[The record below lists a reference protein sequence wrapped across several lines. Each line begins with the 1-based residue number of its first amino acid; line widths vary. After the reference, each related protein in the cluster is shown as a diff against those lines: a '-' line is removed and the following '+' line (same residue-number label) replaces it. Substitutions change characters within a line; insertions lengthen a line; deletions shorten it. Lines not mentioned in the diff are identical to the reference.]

1 MGDNVS
7 FKVFLKGT
15 DEEEVRRFVVDK
27 AVSSSYEYL
36 VSKLGQVFPQLR
48 AGSFSLTWTD
58 GDGDKVTISNDEE
71 LIIALTEMPG
81 PLYKLSLNLK
91 GNKKPVI
98 MAETSEAEDRKA
110 AVHYG
115 VTCDGCE
122 VCPITGVRYKS
133 LELDDYDLCSVCEAK
148 GVHPGQNMIKI
159 TEPGYT
165 FPQRLFKRMQVLQ
178 ERAKNKEER
187 AAKKA
192 EEKEEKKKEEKD
204 DKKEANKPQ
213 PRGLFGPPGPL
224 RGCGRRGRGGL
235 FGPFGNLHHG
245 GMGMGQGQGRPLESF
260 AAWASRPVFGSQL
273 PAPSPAW
280 AAAAPAF
287 DAMMKGWTGH
297 AEQHAKAVEEAI
309 KAHEAEAKAHE
320 EAAKAA
326 SAEASTEALNA
337 AFSGLAMTGSEDYL
351 KNVGSYVA
359 AALDPLGIDV
369 KIDIETPEGRKSC
382 HVTRQSS
389 SATTQ
394 EAAADKEEQKKEADN
409 KEEEEE
415 PKKAEEV
422 EPEPAKKAATP
433 SDDEEDWT
441 VVSDKKDSD
450 DEAVKASEDQGS
462 LYPDLPKTETAS
474 APAVEAAEASQPQVT
489 HPDPRI
495 QVALQAMT
503 NMGFSNEG
511 GWLTSLLEAKNGDI
525 GKVLDILQPV
535 KK

>member
-36 VSKLGQVFPQLR
+36 VGKLGQVFPQLR

-81 PLYKLSLNLK
+81 PLYKLSLNIK
-91 GNKKPVI
+91 GNKKPAI
-98 MAETSEAEDRKA
+98 TAESSEAEDRKA

-192 EEKEEKKKEEKD
+192 EEKEEKKKDEKDTKD
-204 DKKEANKPQ
+204 DKKEANKAQ

-245 GMGMGQGQGRPLESF
+245 GMAMGQNPLESF
-260 AAWASRPVFGSQL
+260 AAWA
-273 PAPSPAW
+273 AT
-280 AAAAPAF
+280 APAF

-309 KAHEAEAKAHE
+309 KAHEAEAKAHK
-320 EAAKAA
+320 EAAKAASA

-337 AFSGLAMTGSEDYL
+337 AFSGLGMTGSEDYL

-389 SATTQ
+389 SATSTTQ
-394 EAAADKEEQKKEADN
+394 EAAADKEEEKKKDTDK
-409 KEEEEE
+409 KEEEET
-415 PKKAEEV
+415 KKAEEV
-422 EPEPAKKAATP
+422 EPEPARKAATP

-450 DEAVKASEDQGS
+450 DETVKASEVVTKDQGS

-474 APAVEAAEASQPQVT
+474 APAVEAAEVSQPQVT

>member
-1 MGDNVS
+1 MG
-7 FKVFLKGT
+7 
-15 DEEEVRRFVVDK
+15 
-27 AVSSSYEYL
+27 
-36 VSKLGQVFPQLR
+36 
-48 AGSFSLTWTD
+48 
-58 GDGDKVTISNDEE
+58 
-71 LIIALTEMPG
+71 
-81 PLYKLSLNLK
+81 
-91 GNKKPVI
+91 
-98 MAETSEAEDRKA
+98 
-110 AVHYG
+110 
-115 VTCDGCE
+115 
-122 VCPITGVRYKS
+122 
-133 LELDDYDLCSVCEAK
+133 
-148 GVHPGQNMIKI
+148 
-159 TEPGYT
+159 
-165 FPQRLFKRMQVLQ
+165 
-178 ERAKNKEER
+178 
-187 AAKKA
+187 
-192 EEKEEKKKEEKD
+192 EKEEKKKEEKD
-204 DKKEANKPQ
+204 DKKEDNKAQ

-245 GMGMGQGQGRPLESF
+245 GMGMGQGGTWST
-260 AAWASRPVFGSQL
+260 AA
-273 PAPSPAW
+273 PAW

-309 KAHEAEAKAHE
+309 KAHDAEAKAHE
-320 EAAKAA
+320 EAAKSA

-337 AFSGLAMTGSEDYL
+337 AFSGLATTGSEDYL

-394 EAAADKEEQKKEADN
+394 EAAADKEEQKKEGDI
-409 KEEEEE
+409 KEKEEE

-441 VVSDKKDSD
+441 VVSDKKDSH

-462 LYPDLPKTETAS
+462 LYPDLPKMETAS

-489 HPDPRI
+489 HPAPRI